1 MALAAAMAT
10 LLLPLSRFEVTAQD
24 QLLATFLC
32 IPVLIALLQ
41 GTGLYHQMER
51 TLDPSFAYELKP
63 VALATS
69 GWTLI
74 LLFTT
79 AVVAQ
84 KPVRPVWFAI
94 FGLLLIACIL
104 IGRAITRRIA
114 SKRPW
119 FRQRTVL
126 LGDSLAAGRVARR
139 IERHPETGLDVV
151 DVIPTGAE
159 GAGGESGGDPLRL
172 VEVLRQKRVQRVVL
186 SGWQATLE
194 ERTELIRVLVTS
206 GFYVDLVSGEPEA
219 LTAGASIQHVEG
231 LPMVTISPTP
241 ISRIGRAGKRG
252 LDIVFSSVALLLL
265 APLMAYLA
273 LRIRLDSPGPVVF
286 RQHRVGRGGEM
297 FTMLKFRT
305 MVEGADQMR
314 EELRREFHPGELFKL
329 RDDSRITPFGRKIRA
344 RSLDE
349 LPQLWNVLCGDM
361 SLVGPRPLPV
371 EEAVL
376 AADHFAERG
385 RFRPGITGPWQIY
398 GRSDIPFED
407 MVKLDYSYVSAWSLE
422 EDLHILA
429 RTIAAVVS
437 GRGAY

>member
-1 MALAAAMAT
+1 LLRSVGVPASDAVLSTGVERGKRLRRRLLGADVLSVALAAAMAT

-24 QLLATFLC
+24 QLLAALLC
-32 IPVLIALLQ
+32 LPVLIALLQ

-51 TLDPSFAYELKP
+51 TLDPSFVYELKP
-63 VALATS
+63 VVLATS
-69 GWTLI
+69 AWTLN
-74 LLFTT
+74 LLFAT
-79 AVVAQ
+79 AVIAQ

-151 DVIPTGAE
+151 GVIPAGAN
-159 GAGGESGGDPLRL
+159 GAVDGESEGDPLGL
-172 VEVLRQKRVQRVVL
+172 VEVLHQKRVQRVVL

-241 ISRIGRAGKRG
+241 ISRVGRAGKRG
-252 LDIVFSSVALLLL
+252 LDVVRSCSDSTGWDAAVPCSRCSSSAPWSRGRTRCARSCAESFTPASCSSSATTPGSPRSVERSAPGRSTSSRSCGTSSV
-265 APLMAYLA
+265 
-273 LRIRLDSPGPVVF
+273 G
-286 RQHRVGRGGEM
+286 
-297 FTMLKFRT
+297 T
-305 MVEGADQMR
+305 
-314 EELRREFHPGELFKL
+314 
-329 RDDSRITPFGRKIRA
+329 
-344 RSLDE
+344 
-349 LPQLWNVLCGDM
+349 
-361 SLVGPRPLPV
+361 
-371 EEAVL
+371 
-376 AADHFAERG
+376 
-385 RFRPGITGPWQIY
+385 
-398 GRSDIPFED
+398 
-407 MVKLDYSYVSAWSLE
+407 
-422 EDLHILA
+422 
-429 RTIAAVVS
+429 
-437 GRGAY
+437 